1 MSACPIKDL
10 NLKDL
15 QKNTN
20 IVDGVRIINRPLF
33 DKLVN
38 DTKIDHV
45 KKYDIKR
52 KDLPFIP
59 LEKSTNSN
67 PNNTRETRL
76 SNNTYSE
83 FYQVNEPYY
92 KELQKLADEKTNFD
106 LFAEDRNRL
115 YEDELGQDPSLDD
128 ARAEED
134 FRYLMDQKPEDGGIT
149 QFCSR

>member
-45 KKYDIKR
+45 EKYDIKR
-52 KDLPFIP
+52 KDLPFIS
-59 LEKSTNSN
+59 LEKSTDSN
-67 PNNTRETRL
+67 PNNTIETRL

-92 KELQKLADEKTNFD
+92 KELQKLADEKANFD
-106 LFAEDRNRL
+106 LFAEDRERL

-134 FRYLMDQKPEDGGIT
+134 LNYLISTNKVEQTCKV
-149 QFCSR
+149 